1 MRLAA
6 IFACSLLA
14 VSTVATGQDAP
25 KLPLD
30 SVVSS
35 NPISTDSVKAQELVP
50 IAVRATKKSR
60 YSRALNSS
68 GLKSPT
74 LLRDVPQSISIVSSD
89 MMRDRSMQSIS
100 DVVRYIPGITAGQGE
115 GNRDHM
121 VLRGNSSTADFYVDG
136 VRDDVQYFRD
146 LYNVEGIEALKGP
159 NAMIFGRG
167 GGGGVINRVMKQADF
182 NPVRDFSAEVGAFH
196 HARTSIDV
204 GGPLSTS
211 AAARLAGMFQS
222 SRSFRN
228 GVKLERYGVNPLI
241 NLSGAKTS
249 LSVGYEHFQDHRTA
263 DRGIPSFQGRP
274 FETPASTFFGNA
286 HASHSD
292 ARVNAATATLTHRL
306 TSRATLTSRT
316 RFAAYDKFY
325 RNVFPGAV
333 DSSGGEVSI
342 SAYDNATSRAN
353 FFTQAD
359 AMVPMS
365 TGGVLHTIVLGAE
378 AGRQSTN
385 NFRRT
390 GFFNGTATGLSA
402 PVANPT
408 ISAPLQF
415 RQNAT
420 DADNHVR
427 NSVLSVYAQDQMHL
441 SKRWQI
447 VAGARYETFDIDF
460 RNNRVG
466 TLLDRRDGMISPR
479 VGIVY
484 KPRAP
489 VSVYGSTSVSYLP
502 SSGDQFSALTEVT
515 RALEPE
521 RFRNHELGVKW
532 DLSDI
537 LAFSAAAYRL
547 DRDNTRANDPTNPA
561 RILQTGSQRTN
572 GFELDFRG
580 DISASWSLIAGYS
593 YLDAFISSAT
603 TAAKA
608 GASVPLVPHSA
619 ASLWNRVTLTDRWA
633 IGTGVIHKT
642 KSYAAIDNTVTLPGF
657 TKVDAAVYYRLSRNM
672 RAQINA
678 ENLFDVRYYPTANN
692 NNNISPGAPRSLRF
706 SLSTGF

>member
-1 MRLAA
+1 
-6 IFACSLLA
+6 
-14 VSTVATGQDAP
+14 
-25 KLPLD
+25 
-30 SVVSS
+30 
-35 NPISTDSVKAQELVP
+35 
-50 IAVRATKKSR
+50 
-60 YSRALNSS
+60 
-68 GLKSPT
+68 
-74 LLRDVPQSISIVSSD
+74 
-89 MMRDRSMQSIS
+89 
-100 DVVRYIPGITAGQGE
+100 
-115 GNRDHM
+115 
-121 VLRGNSSTADFYVDG
+121 
-136 VRDDVQYFRD
+136 
-146 LYNVEGIEALKGP
+146 
-159 NAMIFGRG
+159 
-167 GGGGVINRVMKQADF
+167 
-182 NPVRDFSAEVGAFH
+182 
-196 HARTSIDV
+196 
-204 GGPLSTS
+204 
-211 AAARLAGMFQS
+211 
-222 SRSFRN
+222 
-228 GVKLERYGVNPLI
+228 
-241 NLSGAKTS
+241 
-249 LSVGYEHFQDHRTA
+249 
-263 DRGIPSFQGRP
+263 
-274 FETPASTFFGNA
+274 
-286 HASHSD
+286 
-292 ARVNAATATLTHRL
+292 
-306 TSRATLTSRT
+306 
-316 RFAAYDKFY
+316 
-325 RNVFPGAV
+325 
-333 DSSGGEVSI
+333 
-342 SAYDNATSRAN
+342 
-353 FFTQAD
+353 
-359 AMVPMS
+359 
-365 TGGVLHTIVLGAE
+365 
-378 AGRQSTN
+378 
-385 NFRRT
+385 
-390 GFFNGTATGLSA
+390 
-402 PVANPT
+402 
-408 ISAPLQF
+408 
-415 RQNAT
+415 
-420 DADNHVR
+420 
-427 NSVLSVYAQDQMHL
+427 MHL